1 VLVTL
6 RPSLDYF
13 AAHKPVLSPDAP
25 VRRGL
30 FAPRTP
36 PGAARGPA
44 ADARTPV
51 SGTGS
56 TEKAKTAL
64 TSSAASRGEA
74 YVDRQRA
81 KKRATANAES
91 IARGAELARSRA
103 KASKSRRIETR

>member
-1 VLVTL
+1 
-6 RPSLDYF
+6 
-13 AAHKPVLSPDAP
+13 
-25 VRRGL
+25 L

-36 PGAARGPA
+36 PGGGRTAAG
-44 ADARTPV
+44 D
-51 SGTGS
+51 TGS
-56 TEKAKTAL
+56 ATAKAKSAL

-74 YVDRQRA
+74 YVERQRA